1 MIPPIFLDPARQASF
16 DREGFVVLPFIS
28 TDAIAELGALFE
40 RLHPTLPE
48 NAFTSS
54 SYSPDLEYKACLN
67 SAIKDVFSPCFESVF
82 QNYTSLGGAF
92 LFKTPGSK
100 SELFPHQ
107 DWTIVDESSA
117 VAINV
122 WVPLTPVDEMNGTL
136 HVLPGSHKVFR
147 GLRSPTLPTMY
158 AGHESFLV
166 DHTVPLLIRPGEA
179 VALNQALFHYS
190 PSNRSDRP
198 RIAITAA
205 VKTRGAT
212 LRWHYRAPGSK
223 EIEIWEQDDDFLNR
237 FGDFFGEMAL
247 RPAKGRLT
255 TTIPFEPSIMDR
267 PAIEAAVARMRIDAG
282 VDNTL
287 DTPLLVDPDQDRLL
301 AEHGYAVLDLLTPD
315 HVAALADLFTRE
327 HPEEIKGFMASV
339 HMRDGEVRQR
349 VNEGIGSILRG
360 PLDMAMRDY
369 RPLGGSFIAKAKGY
383 PEPLRPHQDWTIVEE
398 DRFRSFNVWI
408 PLCDVDERNGAIR
421 VLPGSHRW
429 LKDVRGPNTPTPWAG
444 VQTTLWEATRV
455 LPMKAGQALVYDH
468 RLIHASG
475 PNNSSQ
481 ARVAAVFG
489 VTHRFAELR
498 YHFLRDQ
505 QIETYRS
512 HVRFMVEGDPPAG
525 PASLTLLRTDAFVP
539 STVDAASIDRWLK
552 EARKDRP

>member
-1 MIPPIFLDPARQASF
+1 MIPPIFLDATQQASF

-28 TDAIAELGALFE
+28 AVAIAELNALFD
-40 RLHPTLPE
+40 RLHPALPD

-54 SYSPDLEYKACLN
+54 SYSRDADYKAAVN
-67 SAIKDVFSPCFESVF
+67 SGIKEAFAPCFEGVF

-92 LFKTPGSK
+92 LYKTPGPK

-107 DWTIVDESSA
+107 DWTIVDEANA

-122 WVPLTPVDEMNGTL
+122 WVPLTPIDEMNGTL
-136 HVLPGSHKVFR
+136 HVLPGSHKIFR
-147 GLRSPTLPTMY
+147 SLRSPTLPTMY
-158 AGHESFLV
+158 AGHEPFLIEN
-166 DHTVPLLIRPGEA
+166 TVPLLIHPGEA

-205 VKTRGAT
+205 VKTRGAS
-212 LRWHYRAPGSK
+212 LRWHYRAPGSS

-237 FGDFFGEMAL
+237 FGDFFREMAS
-247 RPAKGRLT
+247 RPTKGRLA
-255 TTIPFEPSIMDR
+255 TTIPFEPAIMDR
-267 PAIEAAVARMRIDAG
+267 PAVEAAVARMQ
-282 VDNTL
+282 L
-287 DTPLLVDPDQDRLL
+287 DSGTETTFDSPLLADPDMDTGLT
-301 AEHGYAVLDLLTPD
+301 EEGYAVLDLLGSD
-315 HVAALADLFTRE
+315 EVAALTELFERE
-327 HPEEIKGFMASV
+327 HPGDVKGFMATV
-339 HMRDGEVRQR
+339 HIQDVGVRRR
-349 VNEGIGSILRG
+349 VNEGIGTILRA
-360 PLDMAMRDY
+360 PLARVMRDY
-369 RPLGGSFIAKAKGY
+369 RALGGSFIAKAAGY
-383 PEPLRPHQDWTIVEE
+383 PESLRPHQDWSIVEE

-429 LKDVRGPNTPTPWAG
+429 LKDVRGPNMPSPWAG

-475 PNNSSQ
+475 PNNSAQ
-481 ARVAAVFG
+481 TRVATVFG

-505 QIETYRS
+505 QVETYRS

-525 PASLTLLRTDAFVP
+525 PGDLELLRTEPRSQALTSHEDLQGWLGLHQ
-539 STVDAASIDRWLK
+539 ASH
-552 EARKDRP
+552 